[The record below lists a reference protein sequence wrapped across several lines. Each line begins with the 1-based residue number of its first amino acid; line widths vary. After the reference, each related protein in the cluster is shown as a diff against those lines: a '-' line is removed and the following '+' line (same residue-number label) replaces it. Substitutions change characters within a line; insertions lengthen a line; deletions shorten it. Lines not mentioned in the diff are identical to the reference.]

1 MPTTLKVLKGNTGSF
16 LTLGRNVS
24 DATLK
29 AEVTKAETDKWNGIE
44 LQSLSAAQGTI
55 ARVER
60 QSAACEK
67 IFAIHLYD
75 KGLISKTHEELEQF
89 HSIKDDSPIKNGK
102 GPEQIYLKRRHAD
115 DWGQCKKKCKK
126 FPPSLII
133 RKMQIGITMKAIPN
147 LLEFLPANGRRGRS
161 VVREV

>member
-75 KGLISKTHEELEQF
+75 KGLISKIHEELEQF

-115 DWGQCKKKCKK
+115 DWGQCKKMQKI
-126 FPPSLII
+126 PTII
-133 RKMQIGITMKAIPN
+133 NHQKNANRYHNESHPKAIRISTSKWQK
-147 LLEFLPANGRRGRS
+147 GKKCG
-161 VVREV
+161 

>member
-1 MPTTLKVLKGNTGSF
+1 M
-16 LTLGRNVS
+16 
-24 DATLK
+24 
-29 AEVTKAETDKWNGIE
+29 
-44 LQSLSAAQGTI
+44 
-55 ARVER
+55 
-60 QSAACEK
+60 ACEK

-75 KGLISKTHEELEQF
+75 KGLISKIQEELERF

-115 DWGQCKKKCKK
+115 DWGQCKKKKCKK

-133 RKMQIGITMKAIPN
+133 RKMQISITMKAIPN

-161 VVREV
+161 VWLGK